1 MGIFNRNKHSQKRQV
16 YSSNQQI
23 NIPIK
28 DALINV
34 HTYQQRTEAQ
44 GAADIPGDMFEKC
57 PGCARVVFGEDLAEN
72 QHVCVYCGHHFRLP
86 ARRRIELTADPNSF
100 FEFNAGLVGANPLE
114 YPGYEEKLDELR
126 KKTGLSEAI
135 VTGECT
141 IGGNPCVLAAMD
153 GFYMMGSMGA
163 AVGEKFTRAVE
174 VAIEKKLPLVAF
186 TVSGG
191 ARMQEGLIS
200 LMQMAKTSAVL
211 AKMDEAGLLYV
222 VVLTDATTGGVTASF
237 AMLGDV
243 TLAEPNAIIGF
254 AGKRVIE
261 QTVKQTLP
269 EGFQRTEF
277 LFKKGFVDMIVERK
291 NIREAL
297 TKILKLHA
305 GGEA

>member
-23 NIPIK
+23 DIPIK
-28 DALINV
+28 NTLINV
-34 HTYQQRTEAQ
+34 HTYQQLAEAP
-44 GAADIPGDMFEKC
+44 GAAAIPGDMFEKC

-72 QHVCVYCGHHFRLP
+72 QHVCVYCGYHFRLP
-86 ARRRIELTADPNSF
+86 ARRRIEITADSGSF
-100 FEFNAGLVGANPLE
+100 VEFNSDLVGANPLE
-114 YPGYEEKLDELR
+114 YPGYEEKLEELR

-135 VTGECT
+135 VTGECA
-141 IGGNPCVLAAMD
+141 IDGNPCVLAAMD

-163 AVGEKFTRAVE
+163 AVGEKFARAAE
-174 VAIEKKLPLVAF
+174 RAMEKKLPLVVF

-211 AKMDEAGLLYV
+211 AKLDEAGLLYV

-243 TLAEPNAIIGF
+243 TLAEPGAIIGF

-277 LFKKGFVDMIVERK
+277 QFKKGFVDMIVERK
-291 NIREAL
+291 NVKDAL
-297 TKILKLHA
+297 AKILKLHA
-305 GGEA
+305 GGEV